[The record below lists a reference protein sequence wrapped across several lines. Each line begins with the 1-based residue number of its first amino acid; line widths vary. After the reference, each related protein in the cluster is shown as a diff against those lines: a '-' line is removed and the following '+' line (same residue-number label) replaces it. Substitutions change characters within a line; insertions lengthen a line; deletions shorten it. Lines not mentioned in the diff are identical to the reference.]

1 MNLARLIG
9 LSFAAAA
16 AAVPPSQT
24 GLKIV
29 TLERSPHGDVET
41 IDYVRSDRRRTETRT
56 PGGEFVH
63 ITRCDRQLSIGLDMA
78 TRTYRADPI
87 RLYPNVLVRLIAS
100 VAALRKQP
108 GREPTLLVETTTV
121 DTGER
126 KTAFGYVARRVRIT
140 RRDIPLDGGDTRTE
154 METDGWYVDV
164 EARAACERYDTHTLV
179 IASRGGERSRVPVVT
194 FRDIGERERGLP
206 VELTRT
212 WRSGR
217 HADDAISGSR
227 RVVTELRRM
236 PVEDALFDAPRS
248 FKPAEGRLAA
258 LAASWTRN
266 WQMVRSLFD

>member
-1 MNLARLIG
+1 MNLAQLIG

-16 AAVPPSQT
+16 AAVPLPQT

-29 TLERSPHGDVET
+29 TLERSPHRDVET

-56 PGGEFVH
+56 PAGEFVQ

-78 TRTYRADPI
+78 SHTYRADPI
-87 RLYPNVLVRLIAS
+87 RLYPNVLIRLLAS
-100 VAALRKQP
+100 VAARRKQP
-108 GREPTLLVETTTV
+108 REPTLLVETTTV

-140 RRDIPLDGGDTRTE
+140 RRQIPLDGGDPRTE
-154 METDGWYVDV
+154 TETDGWYVDV
-164 EARAACERYDTHTLV
+164 EARAACERYDTHFV
-179 IASRGGERSRVPVVT
+179 AIASRGGDRSTPPVVA

-206 VELTRT
+206 VELTTT
-212 WRSGR
+212 WRSDR
-217 HADDAISGSR
+217 QPDDAIKVSR
-227 RVVTELRRM
+227 RVVTELRSM
-236 PVEDALFDAPRS
+236 PVEDALFDVPRS